1 MCLHFPPPLAVH
13 QDGTPLSFPSATAGL
28 RASKR
33 GPMRELLATSDNR
46 AVFTYKYTLGEGK
59 PLCPAVD
66 VFVRSPLVQGPPVDL
81 WVGPLWGCGSLEGIS
96 HFESPLSSS
105 SRDSGDHARAIF
117 SALAS
122 PLLLGKP
129 LYFKGLRVV
138 SASPPQ
144 TGSCSS
150 SSSRLLQSQVLRKEA
165 NEKLEKGQTHAALRL
180 YQRVRQG
187 PRLKA
192 FSDRLSL
199 RCFLVCVF
207 CIRAIQA
214 IAALGCP
221 PHEEPTELW
230 AFKALTL
237 NKTLALLRLRR
248 WEEALTCSDEA
259 R

>member
-1 MCLHFPPPLAVH
+1 
-13 QDGTPLSFPSATAGL
+13 
-28 RASKR
+28 
-33 GPMRELLATSDNR
+33 MREPLATSDNHP
-46 AVFTYKYTLGEGK
+46 VFTYKYTLGEGK

-96 HFESPLSSS
+96 HFRSPVSSS

-129 LYFKGLRVV
+129 LYFKGLSVV

-144 TGSCSS
+144 TGSCS

-180 YQRVRQG
+180 YQRVRQS

-192 FSDRLSL
+192 FNDGLSL
-199 RCFLVCVF
+199 RSLLLCVC

-214 IAALGCP
+214 IAALGRP
-221 PHEEPTELW
+221 PYEEPTELW